1 MGVGKNSKMANIQL
15 MQAMMMM
22 IASQNAH
29 KHHRPHPGEFGVKK
43 PKYVPGN
50 PVTAAVSDK

>member
-1 MGVGKNSKMANIQL
+1 MGVGKNNQMGNMQL

-29 KHHRPHPGEFGVKK
+29 KHHKPHTGEYGMKK
-43 PKYVPGN
+43 PKFVPGN
-50 PVTAAVSDK
+50 GVNVPAADK